1 MGTCF
6 ESGKDKAAKGEGWVP
21 PFINCAQDTVE
32 PLTPTAHTAIRL
44 GKPLPFISFTI
55 FFEREEKE
63 RRKREEERRVSFN
76 AAVKLVLM
84 GLVSKTRYCSFSS
97 HL

>member
-6 ESGKDKAAKGEGWVP
+6 ESGKDKAAKGQEWVP

-32 PLTPTAHTAIRL
+32 LLTPTAHTAIRL

-55 FFEREEKE
+55 FFQERGKREEKE
-63 RRKREEERRVSFN
+63 RGREKSQF
-76 AAVKLVLM
+76 
-84 GLVSKTRYCSFSS
+84 
-97 HL
+97 